1 MDFIEKVF
9 HIAPDGGDGMTEL
22 AFLLVIFAVIGCV
35 AWRRHIKQRAAR
47 GRY

>member
-9 HIAPDGGDGMTEL
+9 HIAPDGGNGMTEL

-35 AWRRHIKQRAAR
+35 AWRRHTKHRAVR
-47 GRY
+47 RRY